1 MEYVINFVPGREAA
15 IITTSGPASVD
26 RFRHLNQTL
35 VDDPRFQPGMP
46 ILIDHTALDA
56 SALTATDI
64 RAIGEFVATIGERIG
79 ASSIAVVVP
88 DRLTFGFVRMGE
100 MRANQPQLN
109 VRIFYSLAD
118 AAAWL
123 LSHGHPD
130 AGVAADQ
137 N

>member
-1 MEYVINFVPGREAA
+1 MEYVINFIPRREAV
-15 IITTSGPASVD
+15 IITTCGPASVD

-56 SALTATDI
+56 TALTATDI
-64 RAIGEFVATIGERIG
+64 RAVGEFVATIGKRIG

-100 MRANQPQLN
+100 LIANQPQLN
-109 VRIFYSLAD
+109 LKTFYSLDKAV
-118 AAAWL
+118 AWL
-123 LSHGHPD
+123 PNHGA
-130 AGVAADQ
+130 AGEG
-137 N
+137 

>member
-1 MEYVINFVPGREAA
+1 MEFVINFIPRREAV
-15 IITTSGPASVD
+15 IITTCGPASVN

-56 SALTATDI
+56 TALTATDI
-64 RAIGEFVATIGERIG
+64 RAIGEFVATIGKRIG

-100 MRANQPQLN
+100 LIANQPQLN
-109 VRIFYSLAD
+109 LKTFYSLDEAV
-118 AAAWL
+118 AWL
-123 LSHGHPD
+123 PNHGA
-130 AGVAADQ
+130 AGES
-137 N
+137 